1 MLKLSAGIKKKN
13 TCSMYKNGRFYE
25 GGIQTLTMI
34 TIAMTF

>member
-1 MLKLSAGIKKKN
+1 MLKLSAGIKKN

-34 TIAMTF
+34 TIDMTF